1 MLARRCWPALLLA
14 TAMGLLL
21 LACRP
26 LLPIDETRYLSVAWE
41 MWLRGDFIVPHKNFA
56 VYVDK
61 PPLLFWL
68 MQAGWAV
75 FGVNEWWP
83 RLVPTLASLCGLLL
97 TARLALALWP
107 QRPAIARL
115 ASWLLAT
122 MLLWQAFTG
131 AVMFDTLLAVFALL
145 ALNALVAPPFG
156 RARWAWFA
164 LGIGSGLLTKGPVI
178 LLHTLPAAL
187 AAPWWRPGLAGSER
201 TDWRRWYGGLLLGVL
216 GGGIIVGAWLLPAIL
231 RAGPAYGNAIGYH
244 QTADRLVHSYSH
256 RRPWWW
262 YLPLAPALAL
272 PWTFWPPLYRGLT
285 RLSARGDAGV
295 RFCLAACAPAFVIF
309 CFISGKQ
316 AHYLLPLLAPLALL
330 GARALDELDDTVW
343 TRSFWPLGALLAVS
357 AVTLLLLP
365 VTRPHQAWLADLPS
379 YVPAALAAAA
389 LLLAPAARAPLRRA
403 CLVTGLLFTLAF
415 ATVYV
420 GAMQALGPRYDL
432 RPAAAAVAQAQAEG
446 APVAY
451 VGRYHAQFSFLGRLR
466 QPLAELRGYQL
477 PDWAAAHPDGYVVVG
492 CEGEPKPPAGIFQQP
507 YRSGSLRLWPVARLR
522 AFDDAALCGE

>member
-1 MLARRCWPALLLA
+1 
-14 TAMGLLL
+14 
-21 LACRP
+21 
-26 LLPIDETRYLSVAWE
+26 
-41 MWLRGDFIVPHKNFA
+41 
-56 VYVDK
+56 
-61 PPLLFWL
+61 
-68 MQAGWAV
+68 
-75 FGVNEWWP
+75 
-83 RLVPTLASLCGLLL
+83 
-97 TARLALALWP
+97 
-107 QRPAIARL
+107 
-115 ASWLLAT
+115 
-122 MLLWQAFTG
+122 
-131 AVMFDTLLAVFALL
+131 
-145 ALNALVAPPFG
+145 
-156 RARWAWFA
+156 
-164 LGIGSGLLTKGPVI
+164 VI

-187 AAPWWRPGLAGSER
+187 AAPWWRPGLAGGER
-201 TDWRRWYGGLLLGVL
+201 TDWRRWYGGLLLGLL
-216 GGGIIVGAWLLPAIL
+216 GGGIIVGAWLLAAVL
-231 RAGPAYGNAIGYH
+231 RAGPAYANAIGYH
-244 QTADRLVHSYSH
+244 QTADRLVRSYSH

-285 RLSARGDAGV
+285 RLRGCGDAGV
-295 RFCLAACAPAFVIF
+295 RFAVAACAPAFVIF

-330 GARALDELDDTVW
+330 GARALDDLGDTVW
-343 TRSFWPLGALLAVS
+343 ARSFWPLSALLAVG

-365 VTRPHQAWLADLPS
+365 ATRPHQAWLAELPS

-432 RPAAAAVAQAQAEG
+432 RPAAAQVAQAQAAG

-507 YRSGSLRLWPVARLR
+507 YRSGSLRLWPVARLS